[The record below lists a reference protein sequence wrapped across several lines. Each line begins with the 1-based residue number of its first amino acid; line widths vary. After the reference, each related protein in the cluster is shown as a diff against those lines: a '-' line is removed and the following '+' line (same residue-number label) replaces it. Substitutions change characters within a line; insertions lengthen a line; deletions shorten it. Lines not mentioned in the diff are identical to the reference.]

1 METTNKAIEE
11 IVKKITGNISADD
24 ALKYSQ
30 AVLNLANAKNAE
42 K

>member
-1 METTNKAIEE
+1 MENTDKAIAN
-11 IVKKITGNISADD
+11 IVNKIDANISADD

-30 AVLNLANAKNAE
+30 AVLNLANADNTK